1 MIPQPETPAMPDRS
15 YRGYRDADG
24 TAHVMI
30 VDDDRLRVLP
40 MQLDLFNHSPTGFE
54 WGYGGS
60 GPAQLAL
67 ALLADALDDD
77 AIAVILH
84 QRFKWKFIATMPQDV
99 TWQMSRQEVVD
110 KANLVKREIPN
121 FDNRLEAM
129 RS

>member
-1 MIPQPETPAMPDRS
+1 MPDRS

-40 MQLDLFNHSPTGFE
+40 MQLDLFNHSPTGLE

-77 AIAVILH
+77 ATALILH
-84 QRFKWKFIATMPQDV
+84 QRFKWKFISTLPQDSA
-99 TWQMSRQEVVD
+99 WQMSRQEVVD

-121 FDNRLEAM
+121 FKNRLEAL